1 MTRNAT
7 PPTPPAPPA
16 PAAPPAPPGLAAP
29 PGRPPLPDGEASIL
43 LDRLIYEQVV
53 ACIDLDE
60 LYALEQAL
68 TLLAAELDGVDP
80 NRPADLA
87 RAMLDA
93 ALRRLPDDLRRY
105 LDAGGPPF
113 DGCPLCEE
121 EAHASRSAPGS
132 SQRRGTRLRS

>member
-7 PPTPPAPPA
+7 PPTPTTPPA
-16 PAAPPAPPGLAAP
+16 LAS
-29 PGRPPLPDGEASIL
+29 GDASTL

-60 LYALEQAL
+60 LSALEQAI
-68 TLLAAELDGVDP
+68 TLLAAEIDGVGPD
-80 NRPADLA
+80 RAADLA

-105 LDAGGPPF
+105 LDDGVGLPF
-113 DGCPLCEE
+113 GGCPLCEE
-121 EAHASRSAPGS
+121 EFRATRGGS
-132 SQRRGTRLRS
+132 SQRRSTRGKA

>member
-1 MTRNAT
+1 VTRNAT
-7 PPTPPAPPA
+7 PPTPPTPPA
-16 PAAPPAPPGLAAP
+16 LAAS
-29 PGRPPLPDGEASIL
+29 EATTL

-68 TLLAAELDGVDP
+68 TLLTTELDGVGP
-80 NRPADLA
+80 GRAPDLA
-87 RAMLDA
+87 RALIDA

-105 LDAGGPPF
+105 LDAGGGPPF

-121 EAHASRSAPGS
+121 EAHASRSSPGS
-132 SQRRGTRLRS
+132 SQRRGSRLRS

>member
-1 MTRNAT
+1 VTRNAT
-7 PPTPPAPPA
+7 PPAPPV
-16 PAAPPAPPGLAAP
+16 PAAPPVLAA
-29 PGRPPLPDGEASIL
+29 GEATTL

-60 LYALEQAL
+60 LYALEQAI
-68 TLLAAELDGVDP
+68 TLLATELDGVGPDRAP
-80 NRPADLA
+80 DLA

-105 LDAGGPPF
+105 LDAGGGPPF

-121 EAHASRSAPGS
+121 EAHASRSAPGG
-132 SQRRGTRLRS
+132 SQRRGARGKA

>member
-7 PPTPPAPPA
+7 PPTPTTPPA
-16 PAAPPAPPGLAAP
+16 LAS
-29 PGRPPLPDGEASIL
+29 GDASTL

-53 ACIDLDE
+53 ACIDLEE
-60 LYALEQAL
+60 LHALEQAIA
-68 TLLAAELDGVDP
+68 LLATELDDVGPD
-80 NRPADLA
+80 RATDLA
-87 RAMLDA
+87 RALVDA

-121 EAHASRSAPGS
+121 EARASGS
-132 SQRRGTRLRS
+132 GSGSGQRRGTRLRS